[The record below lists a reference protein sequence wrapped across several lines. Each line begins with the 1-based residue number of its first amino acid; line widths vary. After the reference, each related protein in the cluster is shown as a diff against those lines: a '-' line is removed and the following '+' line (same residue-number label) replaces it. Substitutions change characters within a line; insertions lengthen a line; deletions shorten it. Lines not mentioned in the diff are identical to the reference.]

1 MDKALNAGAPS
12 NREATLAKFF
22 KDEVAPSGVGPRK
35 TRWTTW
41 CRLHHNWLGP
51 DVPVLPLTTWS
62 ITVVAAQLKEGGY
75 RSPGDYLSTAKNRHL
90 REHERSTTLARQRS
104 VSLRSCTRG
113 LGPGRQCA
121 ELLLEDFTVGADM
134 VDTQKGIPVG
144 FKFAGVLA
152 YFFVLREMEQSLMLY
167 TSVSVDVVKE
177 VVTLQ
182 LPASKTDWV
191 ALSCER
197 SWGCVCTPG
206 SVSADACPYH
216 AARAQQSLL
225 KEKLAVKWKIL
236 ASPLCLPR
244 RARS

>member
-12 NREATLAKFF
+12 NRDATLAKFF
-22 KDEVAPSGVGPRK
+22 KDEVAPSELGPRK

-41 CRLHHNWLGP
+41 CRLHRNWLGP
-51 DVPVLPLTTWS
+51 EVPVLPLTTWS

-90 REHERSTTLARQRS
+90 REHEWSSTLARQHS
-104 VSLRSCTRG
+104 VSLRSCMRG

-121 ELLLEDFTVGADM
+121 ELLLKDFTVGADM
-134 VDTQKGIPVG
+134 VDSQKGIPAG

-152 YFFVLREMEQSLMLY
+152 YFFVLREIEQSLMLY
-167 TSVSVDVVKE
+167 TSVSVDVIKE

-197 SWGCVCTPG
+197 SWGVRLHPWCGVC
-206 SVSADACPYH
+206 
-216 AARAQQSLL
+216 
-225 KEKLAVKWKIL
+225 
-236 ASPLCLPR
+236 
-244 RARS
+244 